1 MKLLLSLTS
10 NFHFHW
16 QEGDLIRFLQRLV
29 SSSSRKLGR
38 EQQQQKRNDRRGGEK
53 WRKRL
58 PTNLTILKNCVR
70 PRTQRLIGAV
80 LVVLILSTRH
90 INQSRYAL
98 FTCVADLVSFDLWS
112 QITNALDW
120 CLFESCLCQGSKSSK
135 YNWRSSSGDK
145 GRPIYWEWRRA
156 NLTGKNGLF

>member
-1 MKLLLSLTS
+1 MCGVVTSETFVVAYLEFPLSLARRRS
-10 NFHFHW
+10 NS
-16 QEGDLIRFLQRLV
+16 L
-29 SSSSRKLGR
+29 SSKTGR
-38 EQQQQKRNDRRGGEK
+38 EFVEKVGKRAKKKGMKVGKRAKKKKRNDRRGGEK

-135 YNWRSSSGDK
+135 YNWRSSSG
-145 GRPIYWEWRRA
+145 Y
-156 NLTGKNGLF
+156 

>member
-1 MKLLLSLTS
+1 MCGVVTSETFAVAYLEFPLSLARRRS
-10 NFHFHW
+10 NS
-16 QEGDLIRFLQRLV
+16 L
-29 SSSSRKLGR
+29 SSKTGR
-38 EQQQQKRNDRRGGEK
+38 EFVEKVGKRAKKKKGMKVGKRAKKKKRNDRRGGEK

-58 PTNLTILKNCVR
+58 PTNLTILINCVR

-120 CLFESCLCQGSKSSK
+120 RLFESCLCQGSKYSK
-135 YNWRSSSGDK
+135 YNWRSSSG
-145 GRPIYWEWRRA
+145 Y
-156 NLTGKNGLF
+156 